1 MVTDGRGSNGH
12 LGATA
17 ADLISIMEDYGAV
30 NAANL
35 DGGSSTSMYY
45 DNKYLKSSVT
55 LYYDNKSWRLPTSFL
70 VMGGGQ

>member
-1 MVTDGRGSNGH
+1 MILVTGANGQ

-17 ADLISIMEDYGAV
+17 SDLIEIMASYGAV

-45 DNKYLKSSVT
+45 NGEWLQNSVT
-55 LYYDNKSWRLPTSFL
+55 FYYATSSWRLPDAVL
-70 VMGGGQ
+70 VR